1 MLRASVSSSKRLV
14 GHRLSCLNT
23 TGRRY
28 QIIPQRN
35 YANEKK
41 LDIKDVPKVQ
51 NKLDHAQVTST
62 TKILNQS
69 IPVVVNS
76 SSTPSNPSRVV
87 LPDSK
92 ETHQSVRFVPVRK
105 PRKLFRKFASFLVFF
120 TAIGFSGGVYL
131 SSINDNFHDFFTE
144 YVPFG
149 EQAVLYLEEMEYRKR
164 FPVSS
169 EVGSKEP
176 NSLTS
181 IARHSGVSWR
191 IAEEQK
197 PGSTGRHK
205 DATNI
210 DQNLSRPSSEE
221 KNNSASSSSNEP
233 STVLLSSTKEN
244 SSKTQ
249 PILAQNSP
257 VTSDQGKVSELPTSV
272 PFTIPEVDQPSRFPP
287 ESNRIDPITMND
299 GNEPL
304 VQDLV
309 KIIND
314 IIVVVEADNLNAKFI
329 STIEKAKTQLSTV
342 GSRILALKQHA
353 HKEANDKIEAEK
365 RDFDQAAKE
374 LIRRVE
380 LEMQDQQ
387 VGWQEAWQAEREKI
401 QASYDK
407 KLRSELERAKE
418 IYEQRL
424 RNSLLEQAI
433 EMRKKFSQEI
443 QERVEE
449 ERNGRLK
456 GLSELSNT
464 VADLEKL
471 ATNWNSVVDFNLK
484 TQQLHVAV
492 EATRVFLE
500 KSEKP
505 RPFLRELVA
514 LREIASDD
522 PVVNA
527 AIASINPIAYH
538 QGIPSSAQIIDR
550 FRRVATEVR
559 KAALL
564 PTDAGVASHAS
575 SYVLSKLL
583 FKKTGIGKRNDVE
596 SVLTRAETYLEEGN
610 LDSAAREVNG
620 LKGWAKTLS
629 RDWLDEVRRVL
640 EVRQALDVISTEA
653 RLKSLTVGE

>member
-1 MLRASVSSSKRLV
+1 MLRASVSPSRRLIA
-14 GHRLSCLNT
+14 HRIICSNVA
-23 TGRRY
+23 GYKY
-28 QIIPQRN
+28 QIIPQRK
-35 YANEKK
+35 YANEKN
-41 LDIKDVPKVQ
+41 LDTKNVPEVQKDP
-51 NKLDHAQVTST
+51 DHAQETSP
-62 TKILNQS
+62 TKILNHS
-69 IPVVVNS
+69 TPIISNS
-76 SSTPSNPSRVV
+76 SSALSSVPRAMLTNSN
-87 LPDSK
+87 
-92 ETHQSVRFVPVRK
+92 ETHQSSKVIPVRK
-105 PRKLFRKFASFLVFF
+105 PRKFFRKFASFLVFF
-120 TAIGFSGGVYL
+120 TAIGFSGGVYF

-164 FPVSS
+164 FPPSS
-169 EVGSKEP
+169 EVDSKET
-176 NSLTS
+176 SLLT
-181 IARHSGVSWR
+181 IIPRHSGVSWR
-191 IAEEQK
+191 IAEERK
-197 PGSTGRHK
+197 PGSTGRHT
-205 DATNI
+205 DATNT
-210 DQNLSRPSSEE
+210 DVNSSEPSSEV
-221 KNNSASSSSNEP
+221 KNNSESSSNKE
-233 STVLLSSTKEN
+233 SSITLTSSKKEN

-249 PILAQNSP
+249 PKLAQNSP
-257 VTSDQGKVSELPTSV
+257 AIVEQVKVSELSESA
-272 PFTIPEVDQPSRFPP
+272 PFTVPEVDQPSKFPP
-287 ESNRIDPITMND
+287 ESNRIDPIFIND

-309 KIIND
+309 RIIND
-314 IIVVVEADNLNAKFI
+314 IIVVVEADNLNAKFM
-329 STIEKAKTQLSTV
+329 STIEKAKTQLSSV
-342 GSRILALKQHA
+342 GTRILALKQQA

-365 RDFDQAAKE
+365 KDFDQAAKE

-387 VGWQEAWQAEREKI
+387 ASWHEEWQAEREKI

-407 KLRSELERAKE
+407 KLELELERANE
-418 IYEQRL
+418 LYEKRL

-433 EMRKKFSQEI
+433 EIRKKFSQEI
-443 QERVEE
+443 QDRVEE

-456 GLSELSNT
+456 NLSELSNT

-492 EATRVFLE
+492 EATRVFIE

-583 FKKTGIGKRNDVE
+583 FKKTGIARGNDVE

-640 EVRQALDVISTEA
+640 EVRQALDVIATEA
-653 RLKSLTVGE
+653 RLKSLTVE